1 VRQIP
6 LPIKPNEKI
15 RVLMDLEE
23 RTRNVIKKDSV
34 ATIRSEG
41 LVGDRFV
48 EISFGSDQSPK
59 VENGDTIRGAPG
71 VLRKNSVRDHAA
83 ECLI

>member
-1 VRQIP
+1 
-6 LPIKPNEKI
+6 
-15 RVLMDLEE
+15 MDLEE
-23 RTRNVIKKDSV
+23 PTRNVVKKDSV

-59 VENGDTIRGAPG
+59 VENGDTIRGAPRSR
-71 VLRKNSVRDHAA
+71 VFAA
-83 ECLI
+83 CGNLLLILE